1 MRQAKVYRSLQK
13 STNTGWVHA
22 ARREMCKKYVQW
34 TDLRTRYRMIRSSS
48 IQAGYLNFHRLLDD
62 SIFDRASVP
71 IRDWFF
77 CTLARIRIGG
87 GINRR
92 IPIAPSQKSHSRI
105 QHRNHTTCDQIYAD
119 GTVGVA
125 IEGFSGIFGIALQPD
140 MVVRDNL
147 GWSWTRFA
155 SSNSVTGKG
164 NNSLDCYIWR
174 IRRWSFPPRITVWI
188 RKESFTLGLSQWYW
202 RPKENEGK

>member
-1 MRQAKVYRSLQK
+1 MV
-13 STNTGWVHA
+13 
-22 ARREMCKKYVQW
+22 
-34 TDLRTRYRMIRSSS
+34 LRTRYRMIGSSSSSS
-48 IQAGYLNFHRLLDD
+48 IQARDLNFHRLLDD

-77 CTLARIRIGG
+77 CTFARIRIGG

-125 IEGFSGIFGIALQPD
+125 IEGFSRIFGIALQPD

-147 GWSWTRFA
+147 GWSWTRLA

-174 IRRWSFPPRITVWI
+174 IRRWSFPSDNVWI
-188 RKESFTLGLSQWYW
+188 RQPSIVNRKTMKRNLTWMWQPCLFQVPSSYSTAIQS
-202 RPKENEGK
+202 PTATN